1 MYEIVHDIYDPDAIK
16 FVKFMKDC
24 APDMPQTRG
33 NVRNPYRLFH
43 HTPKLDIRKY
53 AFSVRVVKHWNS
65 LDGEITNAP
74 SVNTFKNRL
83 DKFFMKKEIYYD
95 NCKATGNVQ

>member
-1 MYEIVHDIYDPDAIK
+1 MRNIWEIPGFYELSYPERLRKLKLPTLSYRRLRGDLIEVYKIVHDIYDPDAIK

-43 HTPKLDIRKY
+43 HTPKLDHFI
-53 AFSVRVVKHWNS
+53 
-65 LDGEITNAP
+65 GCIITH
-74 SVNTFKNRL
+74 TH
-83 DKFFMKKEIYYD
+83 
-95 NCKATGNVQ
+95 